1 MKLKILKT
9 LIITLVISFLISCA
23 DSNSANRPTE
33 ETAIPVSAYTITKK
47 QIKTTD
53 KYPGKVIA
61 LKEVELRAEVG
72 GYITKI
78 FIEDGQKVKKG
89 EPLYEIDR
97 RTYQS
102 AYQSAN
108 ASLEMAK
115 ANYSKAKKD
124 AERYS
129 NLATK
134 EAIAQQRVDYALT
147 DLANAKSQV
156 LAAQA
161 NSDIAAT
168 NLERSVIKSP
178 LTGTIGISQ
187 VKLGSLVS
195 PGSTLLNTVSTNDPI
210 AVDIAINQNDY
221 AHFYALQQAES
232 LKDTDSNF
240 SIEQNNDTYHVTG
253 KIVAIDRAAIPG
265 TGTIKVRIGFDNS
278 SNLLLPGMTSKI
290 IVQNNIKEAQVIIPH
305 KAVFEQLGKYSV
317 YVINKENKAEQRIV
331 KLGRSLQDEI
341 IIEEGLHEGELIV
354 IDGLINVRPGALV
367 NTDSDDTST
376 KIGKRD

>member
-1 MKLKILKT
+1 MIA
-9 LIITLVISFLISCA
+9 LITSFLISCA
-23 DSNSANRPTE
+23 DLNSANTAPE
-33 ETAIPVSAYTITKK
+33 APAIPVSSYTVTKK
-47 QIKTTD
+47 QIKTAD
-53 KYPGKVIA
+53 NYPGKVVA
-61 LKEVELRAEVG
+61 LKEVDLRAEVG

-78 FIEDGQKVKKG
+78 FVEDGQKVKKG

-102 AYQSAN
+102 AYHSAS

-115 ANYSKAKKD
+115 ANYSKAEKD

-134 EAIAQQRVDYALT
+134 QAIAQQRVDYALT

-161 NSDIAAT
+161 NTEIAAT
-168 NLERSVIKSP
+168 NLERSMITSP

-221 AHFYALQQAES
+221 ARFYALQQAES
-232 LKDTDSNF
+232 IKDTESNF
-240 SIEQNNDTYHVTG
+240 SIEQNNTTYPVTG
-253 KIVAIDRAAIPG
+253 RIVAIDRAAMPG

-278 SNLLLPGMTSKI
+278 AHLFLPGMTSKI
-290 IVQNNIKEAQVIIPH
+290 TVQNKIEEAQVVIPY
-305 KAVFEQLGKYSV
+305 KAVFEQLGTYSV
-317 YVINKENKAEQRIV
+317 YIINKENKAEQRLV
-331 KLGRSLQDEI
+331 KLGRALQDEI
-341 IIEEGLHEGELIV
+341 IIEEGLKEGEAIIL
-354 IDGLINVRPGALV
+354 DGLINVRPGALV
-367 NTDSDDTST
+367 LAEPHRTST
-376 KIGKRD
+376 VTSKIN